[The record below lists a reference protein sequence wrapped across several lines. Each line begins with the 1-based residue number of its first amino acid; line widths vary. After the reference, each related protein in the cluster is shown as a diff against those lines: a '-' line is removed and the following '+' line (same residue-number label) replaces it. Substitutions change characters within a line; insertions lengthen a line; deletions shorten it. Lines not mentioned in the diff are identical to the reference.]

1 MKELLEKAKKNK
13 KGLLRLKNALI
24 TLGDFELAS
33 KLREI
38 ELEFFPESEEVKK
51 AKNGAVEYSNLFKM
65 VGLNIDSETS
75 WLIAETLNRYKKK
88 KGKFSLQDSVDIRN
102 KKETIFL
109 KDIQNENNNTKH
121 RSRNRPR

>member
-109 KDIQNENNNTKH
+109 KDI
-121 RSRNRPR
+121 